1 MFLRELQT
9 LLTVGVRLGRYWVDF
24 VTSNVSFGL
33 CHTAWQISD
42 TARNVSMQLV
52 NHSIPQA
59 SPPAEALHRGIQPLQ
74 CSLTDAVL
82 ALLNNFGVT

>member
-82 ALLNNFGVT
+82 ALLNNLGVT